1 MSAND
6 LSACEIA
13 RTLNAESYKLKND
26 NNEKGNDF
34 YAINAAALCAGS
46 WKHLCT
52 WQTCH
57 DNNYDRAFS
66 MCKLDL
72 LLVRNGNGNRRKR
85 IAMKTKN
92 FDLLAEISNILQPIK
107 YTEKVCIGCGARI
120 PEYLDKFELC
130 AECQLKEIY
139 STKQK

>member
-1 MSAND
+1 METQLSKEEERVMRMSAND

-92 FDLLAEISNILQPIK
+92 FDLLAEI
-107 YTEKVCIGCGARI
+107 
-120 PEYLDKFELC
+120 
-130 AECQLKEIY
+130 
-139 STKQK
+139 